1 MYHLIFYI
9 QYITSLTFLTCVP
22 FNLLHSVHNIFD
34 VFDMNYYIIFNLSA
48 FAKEFGHPDWQ
59 GYGSFITRWTKRY
72 GIVNKAICGSK
83 ESAAPHD
90 ELETWKEMVLVPTF
104 ASTHQMTFTMGM
116 KLPYF
121 TSHCHTGL
129 TALMVTSLQ
138 ALQNVKT
145 D

>member
-1 MYHLIFYI
+1 MYSTLYYI
-9 QYITSLTFLTCVP
+9 AYKISLTSSTC
-22 FNLLHSVHNIFD
+22 I
-34 VFDMNYYIIFNLSA
+34 LS

-83 ESAAPHD
+83 ESAAPMMNWIPGRK
-90 ELETWKEMVLVPTF
+90 LFSSPPLPG
-104 ASTHQMTFTMGM
+104 THQTTFTMGM
-116 KLPYF
+116 KLPCF
-121 TSHCHTGL
+121 TSHCLTGL

-145 D
+145 DLHCLSSPI